1 MDNIDIKHCIDKD
14 SKELAK
20 IYAGVLTIDD
30 VTHMNSSLELFRQF
44 LISSLLSNKIQN
56 FPIGFI
62 VNTGTHKSGGVHWQ
76 GIYFDNKHRVYF
88 FDSYGREPMEHYM
101 IFTELILTFSYMR
114 QHFRSLSMERV
125 LSTQCF
131 TPTLFRVCKDT
142 LLKRSVDNI
151 TYNYYNKQLQ
161 SPVTNVCGEYALL
174 FLYVM
179 CRQKYPE
186 MYAYSFW
193 NTGHR
198 FAPITPTS
206 NLNAIQSHQLLSN
219 DLYVRNTVLKLF
231 GFNDKNVFA
240 H

>member
-1 MDNIDIKHCIDKD
+1 MDNVDIQHCIDKD

-30 VTHMNSSLELFRQF
+30 VTHMNSSLEMFRQF
-44 LISSLLSNKIQN
+44 LISPLLPNKIQN

-62 VNTGTHKSGGVHWQ
+62 VNTGSHNSDGIHWQ
-76 GIYFDNKHRVYF
+76 GIYFDNKHHVYF
-88 FDSYGREPMEHYM
+88 SDSYGREPMEHYM
-101 IFTELILTFSYMR
+101 IFTELILTFSYMK

-131 TPTLFRVCKDT
+131 TPALFQVCKDT

-161 SPVTNVCGEYALL
+161 SPLTNVCGEYALL
-174 FLYVM
+174 FLYIM

-186 MYAYSFW
+186 IYAYSFW
-193 NTGHR
+193 NNRQR
-198 FAPITPTS
+198 FTPIRPTY
-206 NLNAIQSHQLLSN
+206 NLNAIQSHQVLSN
-219 DLYVRNTVLKLF
+219 DLYVRNTVVKLF
-231 GFNDKNVFA
+231 GFYDKNVFA